1 MAAINEI
8 RIARVAYKTPHGGSS
23 LTATP
28 RLLATALALVAPA
41 SLPSQGVHHGLDPAN
56 RDTTCAPC
64 QDFYRYANGGWLART
79 TLPPEYASYGSFTEL
94 VERNNETLRGI
105 VERLAAAAPAD
116 PKTADQKLGAF
127 YAACMD
133 SAAVER
139 AGAEPLKNWLD
150 RIAAIASPADLARR
164 LAEGHHHSWDPLFNF
179 GAVPDFKNSTM
190 VIAAAAQGGL
200 GLPDRDY
207 YVRDDSTARALR
219 AAYLEYVSRTL
230 GLLGDAPAAA
240 DEAAQRILT
249 LETALARASLTRVER
264 RDPNANYHKL
274 TLAAADSL
282 TPHFAWAAFLKDAG
296 APATQAINIGQ
307 PRFFSA
313 VDSLLTTVPLDDWR
327 AYLRWHAARHLSPWL
342 SARFV
347 DANFQFQRALT
358 GVKQQQPR
366 WKRCIQAA
374 NTMMGDALGA
384 AYVKQT
390 FTPAAR
396 RRALAMVDNLIAAL
410 DDRLRTLEW
419 MSDTTRARALEK
431 LRAFGRKI
439 GYPDKWRD
447 YSKLLIDRTDLV
459 GNVVRAET
467 FNTARTLSRIDKPLD
482 RAEWRMTA
490 PTVNASYNPSFND
503 ITFPAGILQA
513 PFFDPAAD
521 DAVNYGGMGAVI
533 GHEMTHGF
541 DDQGRQFDAAGNL
554 RDWWTAGD
562 AERFKTRAGL
572 VAQQFDSYAVVD
584 SATHVNGRL
593 TLGEDIADL
602 GGLKIAYAA
611 LQRALA
617 GRPRPPDI
625 DGLSPEQRFFL
636 AWAQIW
642 RSQATDQ
649 YLRNQVTVDPHA
661 PARWR
666 VMGPLSNL
674 PEFARAFHCG
684 KGDPMVRPDSLRA
697 QIW

>member
-1 MAAINEI
+1 MI
-8 RIARVAYKTPHGGSS
+8 
-23 LTATP
+23 
-28 RLLATALALVAPA
+28 
-41 SLPSQGVHHGLDPAN
+41 
-56 RDTTCAPC
+56 
-64 QDFYRYANGGWLART
+64 
-79 TLPPEYASYGSFTEL
+79 
-94 VERNNETLRGI
+94 
-105 VERLAAAAPAD
+105 
-116 PKTADQKLGAF
+116 
-127 YAACMD
+127 
-133 SAAVER
+133 
-139 AGAEPLKNWLD
+139 
-150 RIAAIASPADLARR
+150 
-164 LAEGHHHSWDPLFNF
+164 
-179 GAVPDFKNSTM
+179 
-190 VIAAAAQGGL
+190 IAAASQGGL
-200 GLPDRDY
+200 GLPAGDLAGRAEPA
-207 YVRDDSTARALR
+207 ARALR
-219 AAYLEYVSRTL
+219 AAYRDYVPRPL
-230 GLLGDAPAAA
+230 GPLGDAPAAA
-240 DEAAQRILT
+240 EEAAQRILK
-249 LETALARASLTRVER
+249 LETVLARASLTRVER
-264 RDPNANYHKL
+264 RDPTANYHKL
-274 TLAAADSL
+274 TLAAAVSL
-282 TPHFAWAAFLKDAG
+282 TPDFAWAVFLKDAG
-296 APATQAINIGQ
+296 APATQTINIGQ

-313 VDSLLTTVPLDDWR
+313 VDSLITAAPLDDWR
-327 AYLRWHAARHLSPWL
+327 AYLRWHAARHLSPFL
-342 SARFV
+342 SSRFV
-347 DANFQFQRALT
+347 DASFQFQRALT
-358 GVKQQQPR
+358 GVKEQQPR

-419 MSDTTRARALEK
+419 MSDTTRVRALEK

-447 YSKLLIDRTDLV
+447 YSKLLIDRPDLV
-459 GNVVRAET
+459 GNSAPAET
-467 FNTARTLSRIDKPLD
+467 FHTARTLSRIDKPLD

-572 VAQQFDSYAVVD
+572 VAQQFDSYTVVD

-611 LQRALA
+611 LQRAPA
-617 GRPRPPDI
+617 GPPRPAH
-625 DGLSPEQRFFL
+625 S
-636 AWAQIW
+636 
-642 RSQATDQ
+642 
-649 YLRNQVTVDPHA
+649 
-661 PARWR
+661 
-666 VMGPLSNL
+666 
-674 PEFARAFHCG
+674 
-684 KGDPMVRPDSLRA
+684 
-697 QIW
+697 